1 MTAPCQ
7 NARKNPGAGRR
18 RISVVIVN
26 YNTRDLLKQCLES
39 LEKFEPDAEAI
50 VVDNASRD
58 GSEGMVRESFPGVDV
73 IQSGRNAGF
82 AAANNLGLARA
93 TGDYVILLNSDTC
106 LEEKALTATACWMD
120 ANPAVGATSP
130 RLLGADGKPQTCQY
144 PWPSA
149 GDLWRQA
156 IRLKPSRKKTAGG
169 WLAGTCLVL
178 RREALERLG
187 GRLDEHYWMYWED
200 ADLSRQIAS
209 DGWALTPFEGA
220 AIRHYGGA
228 SGGGADENR
237 RADLHAWYL
246 YGKHR
251 WFRKNAG
258 IAAATSVWLLDAFD
272 LPRKWLRSLCR
283 PERAAELDH
292 ARVQAAALWRGVRG
306 IRPNVP

>member
-1 MTAPCQ
+1 MPLEQTAQ
-7 NARKNPGAGRR
+7 NR

-26 YNTRDLLKQCLES
+26 YNTRDLLKQCLQS
-39 LEKFEPDAEAI
+39 LEQFEPHAQVI

-58 GSEGMVRESFPGVDV
+58 GSEAMVRQHFPATQV

-82 AAANNLGLARA
+82 AAANNLGLAQA
-93 TGDYVILLNSDTC
+93 TGKFVILLNSDTR
-106 LEEKALTATACWMD
+106 LDDAALSATADWMH

-130 RLLGADGKPQTCQY
+130 RLIGPDNQPQTCQY

-149 GDLWRQA
+149 GTLWRQA
-156 IRLKPSRKKTAGG
+156 LRLEPRPCHNADG

-178 RREALERLG
+178 RRTALAEIG

-200 ADLSRQIAS
+200 ADLSRQIS
-209 DGWALTPFEGA
+209 NRGWQLLPFEGA

-228 SGGGADENR
+228 SGGGADERR

-258 IAAATSVWLLDAFD
+258 LMAATSIWLLDALD
-272 LPRKWLRSLCR
+272 LPRKWLRSLR
-283 PERAAELDH
+283 HPTRTAERTH
-292 ARVQAAALWRGVRG
+292 AQVQAATLWRTIQGT
-306 IRPNVP
+306 RPNVP